1 MAMIK
6 RLYDEMHDEVTAVV
20 QESWDNAIGEVD
32 NIRND
37 AISKAEDKIYE
48 MGREH
53 GLDADD
59 IEWLFKG
66 SEFETIHDFIVEQFD
81 HCWDL

>member
-6 RLYDEMHDEVTAVV
+6 RLYDEMHDEVTSVI
-20 QESWDNAIGEVD
+20 QDSWDYAVGEVS
-32 NIRND
+32 NIRSD
-37 AISKAEDKIYE
+37 AISRAEDRIYE
-48 MGREH
+48 MGKDH

-59 IEWLFKG
+59 VEWLFKG
-66 SEFETIHDFIVEQFD
+66 SEYETIQDFIEEQFD

>member
-20 QESWDNAIGEVD
+20 QESWDNAVGEVD

-37 AISKAEDKIYE
+37 AISKAEDMIYE

-66 SEFETIHDFIVEQFD
+66 SEFETIHDFITEQFD

>member
-6 RLYDEMHDEVTAVV
+6 RLYDEMHDEVTAVI
-20 QESWDNAIGEVD
+20 QESWDYALGEIQ

-37 AISKAEDKIYE
+37 AIHKAEDAIYD

-53 GLDADD
+53 GLDQDD
-59 IEWLFKG
+59 VEWLFKG
-66 SEFETIHDFIVEQFD
+66 SEHETVQDFIEEQFD
-81 HCWDL
+81 YCWDL